1 MNKTIATT
9 NKQNTPMFN
18 RKWITAHQL
27 LLRRKTSR
35 GMNMA
40 VFIANNFFSFSSRLD
55 EEMESYI

>member
-18 RKWITAHQL
+18 RKWIMAHQL
-27 LLRRKTSR
+27 LLGRKTSR

-40 VFIANNFFSFSSRLD
+40 VFIANNFFSFLFFIKIR
-55 EEMESYI
+55 